1 MVIFKFLLIILI
13 FVFLNF
19 LLNKFLLFK
28 EKDKIKGYGKKI
40 EVFGKKMNVVEKGFE
55 NNKIIILNPG
65 YGTIGPGLDFLPL
78 IDNLSKDFHVVA
90 IEPFGYGD
98 SDISGRSRSVENIT
112 SELHEAIN
120 ILGFRKYILCSHSIS
135 GIYSLYYLNKYK
147 DEVIGFIGMD
157 TSVPNQLKYT
167 GNIFFPNLR
176 KWANKLGFIRLISL
190 FKSDFF
196 IASNNYYN
204 KEIKNQLS
212 YRLYRDF
219 ANEDNLNEGIN
230 FEKNWKRIKNL
241 IYPENIKK
249 IFILVKKE
257 KGKKD
262 WRYIETKNS
271 FLNKNGK
278 IYLLEGSHYIFRD
291 KFMEISKIIRD
302 EFL

>member
-1 MVIFKFLLIILI
+1 MVIFKLLLIILI

-28 EKDKIKGYGKKI
+28 EKEKIKGYGKKI

-55 NNKIIILNPG
+55 NNKIIILSPG

-78 IDNLSKDFHVVA
+78 IDNLFKDFHVVA

-112 SELHEAIN
+112 SELHEAIK

-196 IASNNYYN
+196 IASNNYYS

-219 ANEDNLNEGIN
+219 ANEDNLNEGLN
-230 FEKNWKRIKNL
+230 FERNWSKIKDL
-241 IYPENIKK
+241 YYPRNIKK
-249 IFILVKKE
+249 IFFLAKKE
-257 KGKKD
+257 DKD
-262 WRYIETKNS
+262 KNWRYIETKNA
-271 FLNKNGK
+271 FNNKNGK
-278 IYLLEGSHYIFRD
+278 IYLMKGSHYIFREN
-291 KFMEISKIIRD
+291 FIEMSEIIRD